1 MPQYQANNNFGT
13 VSSISVETLGQ
24 PGQRTFR
31 LLLQAGEASACL
43 WLEKEQVQ
51 QLAIYIQE
59 ISEDLTRNRPAEDRE
74 ASEAPWSGGNVS
86 FEFKAGSLSLGHD
99 SASNAFLFLAYDRE
113 SPDDAPADLSFW
125 VTLEM
130 ARDLSKEALEV
141 CASGRPRCF
150 LCGQPI
156 NPEGHACV
164 RSNGHQ
170 SFQP

>member
-1 MPQYQANNNFGT
+1 MPQYQANNNLGT
-13 VSSISVETLGQ
+13 VSSVSVEALGQ

-43 WLEKEQVQ
+43 WVEKEQLQ

-59 ISEDLTRNRPAEDRE
+59 IGEDLTRNRPAEDRE
-74 ASEAPWSGGNVS
+74 ASEAPWSQGVTS
-86 FEFKAGSLSLGHD
+86 FEFKVGSLSLGHD
-99 SASNAFLFLAYDRE
+99 SASNTFLFLAHDSE

-130 ARDLSKEALEV
+130 ARDLSKKALEI
-141 CASGRPRCF
+141 CAAGRPRCF

-170 SFQP
+170 SAQP